1 MDRPVRIPRRR
12 TWPLYA
18 PAIGLVLLAVAWTG
32 LWVQASGV
40 TQSTLKGWFERE
52 ALAGRIYTCGSQTIG
67 GFPFR
72 IELRCDPAAME
83 WRSPQPTVFVKTGGL
98 LVAAQVY
105 QPTLLISE
113 MTGPLTMADADAK
126 PAFIA
131 DWKLLQ
137 TSVRGGP
144 ALPDRVSIA
153 TDGPSFDRVTPSGN
167 ENLFKATHAEVHGR
181 IVEGSA
187 AGNPVIDLVLR
198 LTSATAPTINPL
210 TAKPFDADITFVLR
224 GLKDFSPKPW
234 PDRFREIQAAGG
246 RIDITHARA
255 QQGESIALATGSLGL
270 TDTGHLD
277 GQLLITVAGLDR
289 LLPALGL
296 DRLVAPGGKVDRLAG
311 TLDRLVPGLGNIAR
325 DNAGTGIAAGIGLLG
340 EQTQL
345 EGRRAVVLPLRITNG
360 DMFLGAL
367 AVGQINPLF

>member
-1 MDRPVRIPRRR
+1 MDRPVRIRHRR

-18 PAIGLVLLAVAWTG
+18 PVIGLVLLAA
-32 LWVQASGV
+32 LWSGMWVRASTV
-40 TQSTLKGWFERE
+40 TQETLKGWFERE
-52 ALAGRIYTCGSQTIG
+52 ARAGRIYSCGSPTVG

-72 IELRCDPAAME
+72 IEVSCQPASME
-83 WRSPQPTVFVKTGGL
+83 WRSPQPTVFAKTGAL

-113 MTGPLTMADADAK
+113 MTGPLSMAEADGK

-137 TSVRGGP
+137 TSMRGGP
-144 ALPDRVSIA
+144 VLPDRVSIA
-153 TDGPSFDRVTPSGN
+153 TDQPSFDRVTATGN
-167 ENLFKATHAEVHGR
+167 ETLFKATHAEVHGR
-181 IVEGSA
+181 IVEGTA

-198 LTSATAPTINPL
+198 LTNATAPTINPL

-311 TLDRLVPGLGNIAR
+311 TLDRLVPGLGNLAR
-325 DNAGTGIAAGIGLLG
+325 EHAGTGIAAGIGLLG

-345 EGRRAVVLPLRITNG
+345 EGRRAVVLPLRVTNG
-360 DMFLGAL
+360 DMFLGAVP
-367 AVGQINPLF
+367 VGQINPLF